1 MIAFFA
7 EPLKFGFF
15 VHALLAAM
23 AASASCALVG
33 TFVVLR
39 GMAFLGDALAHA
51 ILPGVAVGYLV
62 HRGQRSAVFYWALGT
77 AVITSLA
84 IGAIGKRGRLKE
96 DTAIG
101 LVFAGMF
108 ALGIGLISTVRGYAV
123 DLVHFLFGNVLAVS
137 PQDLWLILGLCGGV
151 ILVVLAFWKELALA
165 TFDPLFA
172 RTLRLPVDAIRHL
185 ILVLTAVTVV
195 TALRVV
201 GVALALAML
210 VTPPATGYL
219 LAKRLWGMAGIAVA
233 SGVLSGF
240 WGLYLS
246 YYAGMAPGAAVVLVA
261 TGLFLLALPFRR

>member
-1 MIAFFA
+1 MINFFA
-7 EPLKFGFF
+7 EPLSLAFF
-15 VHALLAAM
+15 VRALLAAM
-23 AASASCALVG
+23 VASAACAVMG

-39 GMAFLGDALAHA
+39 GLTFLGDALAHA
-51 ILPGVAVGYLV
+51 ILPGVALGYLL
-62 HRGQRSAVFYWALGT
+62 HRGQRSAVFYWGLGT
-77 AVITSLA
+77 AVITALA
-84 IGAIGKRGRLKE
+84 MGAVGKRGRLRE
-96 DTAIG
+96 DAAIG
-101 LVFAGMF
+101 IVFAGMF
-108 ALGIGLISTVRGYAV
+108 ALGIALISTTRGYAV

-137 PQDLWLILGLCGGV
+137 PQDLWLIFGLCGGV
-151 ILVVLAFWKELALA
+151 VLAVLALWKEFAIA

-172 RTLRLPVDAIRHL
+172 RTLRLPVDALRYL

-219 LAKRLWGMAGIAVA
+219 LARRLAGMVAIAVGA
-233 SGVLSGF
+233 GVLSGF

-246 YYAGMAPGAAVVLVA
+246 YYAGVAPGAAVVLVA